1 MRGNHT
7 AHTATKAHS
16 HWLDQ
21 YFSPYHQ
28 RFPYRTVVRCFC
40 QISFTLLLAVGL
52 LTGCDSG
59 GGTPPP
65 EDSTN
70 QPPSV
75 TISTPE
81 SGSEFSR
88 TDTIRFV
95 GEAEDPEAGPI
106 TGEDLVWESSTDDVI
121 GTGEEITAVL
131 SADLH
136 VVTLR
141 ATDESGQSA
150 EDTVSVP
157 VNGPPTVTV
166 NSPSDESAANRSET
180 VALDGAA
187 TDPVNGDLSGDA
199 LEWTSDVD
207 GTLGTGEAVSAQSL
221 SPGPHT
227 IALTATDEDG
237 QAQSDSIDFVVEEQG
252 FDVRFRFLSDLTPSE
267 KATVRDAVSSWENA
281 ITGDLP
287 PYFLPDELVGEDA
300 FDKRGVDDLAIAVE
314 VSDIDGAG
322 GTLAQAT
329 PVAARMSGGDFT
341 TTTAG
346 LIQIDQSDRS
356 NSRLE
361 TIIEHEIGHVL
372 GIGTLWDDATSGEN
386 SVAPVHE
393 GSSTTSAYESLS
405 GSDAFLLEG
414 VPLQLFG
421 GAGTSLAHWS
431 EENFDNELMTGVI
444 NSNSENPLSTV
455 SLSALEDIG
464 YEVDQSAA
472 DSYGLP
478 SLQITR
484 FGSSADATLSRPA
497 AANRNFGTPQGG
509 PVDSVLVAG
518 SNNDRLWLPNEPE
531 GQVFS
536 SLVRFELPSEIPPGV
551 DFGALLSLQSK
562 EINAETPD
570 HQVSVYSAGA
580 SWSESN
586 VTDANRPTR
595 QDSITSFDFQSCDPT
610 CGQDSPPVVTG
621 QVERWL
627 NGESNNGLFLRA
639 PDAVSDSTFSL
650 GVYNRHVQR
659 SPLLRPYLIVVAQK
673 AAGQVLARDLKAT
686 APSKSSTRGKLP
698 LGDDILDRKIY
709 GTDPQGNVVKTIR
722 PQK

>member
-1 MRGNHT
+1 MG
-7 AHTATKAHS
+7 
-16 HWLDQ
+16 
-21 YFSPYHQ
+21 
-28 RFPYRTVVRCFC
+28 
-40 QISFTLLLAVGL
+40 
-52 LTGCDSG
+52 
-59 GGTPPP
+59 
-65 EDSTN
+65 E
-70 QPPSV
+70 PPSV

-88 TDTIRFV
+88 ADKIRFV
-95 GEAEDPEAGPI
+95 GEAEDPETGQI
-106 TGEDLVWESSTDDVI
+106 TGEDLVWESSTDGVI

-141 ATDESGQSA
+141 ATGESGQSA

-166 NSPSDESAANRSET
+166 NSPSDESAAKNSET
-180 VALDGAA
+180 VALEGRA
-187 TDPVNGDLSGDA
+187 TDPVNGDLNGDT
-199 LEWTSDVD
+199 LEWSSDVD
-207 GTLGTGEAVSAQSL
+207 GTLGTGETVSVQSL

-237 QAQSDSIDFVVEEQG
+237 EVQSDSIDFVVEEPG
-252 FDVRFRFLSDLTPSE
+252 FDVRFRFSSDLSPAE
-267 KATVRDAVSSWENA
+267 KTTVRDAVVPWENA

-287 PYFLPDELVGEDA
+287 PYFLPDEVVGEDGFA
-300 FDKRGVDDLAIAVE
+300 GKGVDDLAIAVE

-322 GTLAQAT
+322 GTLAQAG
-329 PVAARMSGGDFT
+329 PRAFRMSGEDP
-341 TTTAG
+341 TTATVG
-346 LIQIDQSDRS
+346 VIQIDKSDRS
-356 NSRLE
+356 NARLE

-372 GIGTLWDDATSGEN
+372 GIGTLWGAATSDEN
-386 SVAPVHE
+386 SVAPVHR
-393 GSSTTSAYESLS
+393 GSSTTSAYEALS

-414 VPLQLFG
+414 VPLALLG
-421 GAGTSLAHWS
+421 GAGTRLAHWS

-444 NSNSENPLSTV
+444 NSNSENPLSAV

-472 DSYGLP
+472 DSYRLP

-497 AANRNFGTPQGG
+497 AANQNFGTPQGG

-536 SLVRFELPSEIPPGV
+536 SLVRFELPPGLPPGV
-551 DFGALLSLQSK
+551 DFGALLSLRSK
-562 EINAETPD
+562 EINAETPN

-580 SWSESN
+580 SWSESS
-586 VTDANRPTR
+586 VTDASRPTR

-610 CGQDSPPVVTG
+610 CGQDSSPVVTG

-627 NGESNNGLFLRA
+627 NGESNNGLFLQA
-639 PDAVSDSTFSL
+639 PDAVSNSTFSL

-659 SPLLRPYLIVVAQK
+659 SPLLRPYLIVFAQK
-673 AAGQVLARDLKAT
+673 TAGQVQARDLKAM
-686 APSKSSTRGKLP
+686 ARGKSSGRGELP
-698 LGDDILDRKIY
+698 LGDDILDQKIY
-709 GTDPQGNVVKTIR
+709 GTDPQGNVMKTR
-722 PQK
+722 HPQR

>member
-1 MRGNHT
+1 M
-7 AHTATKAHS
+7 
-16 HWLDQ
+16 
-21 YFSPYHQ
+21 P
-28 RFPYRTVVRCFC
+28 
-40 QISFTLLLAVGL
+40 
-52 LTGCDSG
+52 
-59 GGTPPP
+59 
-65 EDSTN
+65 
-70 QPPSV
+70 
-75 TISTPE
+75 
-81 SGSEFSR
+81 
-88 TDTIRFV
+88 
-95 GEAEDPEAGPI
+95 
-106 TGEDLVWESSTDDVI
+106 
-121 GTGEEITAVL
+121 
-131 SADLH
+131 
-136 VVTLR
+136 
-141 ATDESGQSA
+141 
-150 EDTVSVP
+150 
-157 VNGPPTVTV
+157 
-166 NSPSDESAANRSET
+166 
-180 VALDGAA
+180 
-187 TDPVNGDLSGDA
+187 
-199 LEWTSDVD
+199 
-207 GTLGTGEAVSAQSL
+207 
-221 SPGPHT
+221 
-227 IALTATDEDG
+227 
-237 QAQSDSIDFVVEEQG
+237 
-252 FDVRFRFLSDLTPSE
+252 
-267 KATVRDAVSSWENA
+267 
-281 ITGDLP
+281 
-287 PYFLPDELVGEDA
+287 
-300 FDKRGVDDLAIAVE
+300 
-314 VSDIDGAG
+314 
-322 GTLAQAT
+322 
-329 PVAARMSGGDFT
+329 
-341 TTTAG
+341 
-346 LIQIDQSDRS
+346 
-356 NSRLE
+356 RLE

-405 GSDAFLLEG
+405 GSDAYLIEG

-431 EENFDNELMTGVI
+431 EENFDNELMTG
-444 NSNSENPLSTV
+444 NLNPNAENPLSAV

-536 SLVRFELPSEIPPGV
+536 SLVRFELPPGLPPGV
-551 DFGALLSLQSK
+551 RFVALLSLRSK
-562 EINAETPD
+562 EISAETPD
-570 HQVSVYSAGA
+570 HQVSVYSAGE

-610 CGQDSPPVVTG
+610 CGEGSPPVVTD

-659 SPLLRPYLIVVAQK
+659 SPLLRPYLVVGAEK
-673 AAGQVLARDLKAT
+673 AAGQVLARDLKGT
-686 APSKSSTRGKLP
+686 AQSKSSTGGKLP

-709 GTDPQGNVVKTIR
+709 GTDPQGNIMKIIR
-722 PQK
+722 PRK

>member
-1 MRGNHT
+1 MVC
-7 AHTATKAHS
+7 
-16 HWLDQ
+16 
-21 YFSPYHQ
+21 
-28 RFPYRTVVRCFC
+28 RFWQF
-40 QISFTLLLAVGL
+40 IFALSLVGL
-52 LTGCDSG
+52 LSGCDSG
-59 GGTPPP
+59 GGSPPSD
-65 EDSTN
+65 EN
-70 QPPSV
+70 MGEPPSV
-75 TISTPE
+75 TISAPG

-88 TDTIRFV
+88 ADTIRFV
-95 GEAEDPEAGPI
+95 GEAEDPETGQI
-106 TGEDLVWESSTDDVI
+106 TGEDLVWESSTDGVI
-121 GTGEEITAVL
+121 GTGEKITAVL

-157 VNGPPTVTV
+157 VNGPPTATV
-166 NSPSDESAANRSET
+166 NSPPDESATKNSET
-180 VALDGAA
+180 VALEGRA

-199 LEWTSDVD
+199 LEWSSDVD
-207 GTLGTGEAVSAQSL
+207 GTLGTGETVSVQSL

-227 IALTATDEDG
+227 IALTATDKDG
-237 QAQSDSIDFVVEEQG
+237 EVQSDSIDFVVEEPG
-252 FDVRFRFLSDLTPSE
+252 FDVRFRFSSDLSPAE
-267 KATVRDAVSSWENA
+267 KTTVRDAVAAWENA
-281 ITGDLP
+281 VTGDLP

-300 FDKRGVDDLAIAVE
+300 FDGKGVDDLAIAVE
-314 VSDIDGAG
+314 VTDIDGAG
-322 GTLAQAT
+322 GTLAQAGPLT
-329 PVAARMSGGDFT
+329 ARMSGGNFT
-341 TTTAG
+341 TSTAG

-361 TIIEHEIGHVL
+361 TIVEHEIGHVL
-372 GIGTLWDDATSGEN
+372 GIGTLWDAATSGEN

-393 GSSTTSAYESLS
+393 GSSTTSAYEALS

-431 EENFDNELMTGVI
+431 EENFDNELMTG
-444 NSNSENPLSTV
+444 NLNPNSENPLSAV

-497 AANRNFGTPQGG
+497 AADQNFGTPQGG

-536 SLVRFELPSEIPPGV
+536 SLVRFELPSGIPPGV
-551 DFGALLSLQSK
+551 NFGALLSLRSK
-562 EINAETPD
+562 EINAETSD

-580 SWSESN
+580 SWSESS
-586 VTDANRPTR
+586 VTDASRPTR

-639 PDAVSDSTFSL
+639 PDAASDSTFSL

-659 SPLLRPYLIVVAQK
+659 SPLLRPYLVVGAQK
-673 AAGQVLARDLKAT
+673 ATGQVQAQDLKAT
-686 APSKSSTRGKLP
+686 APSKSSAQGELP

-709 GTDPQGNVVKTIR
+709 GTDPQGNIMKTRR
-722 PQK
+722 PQR

>member
-1 MRGNHT
+1 MRTSLQKHSASSWTRT
-7 AHTATKAHS
+7 AH
-16 HWLDQ
+16 
-21 YFSPYHQ
+21 
-28 RFPYRTVVRCFC
+28 RTIRYSLTPVVRYLVQAIFALSL
-40 QISFTLLLAVGL
+40 IGVLS
-52 LTGCDSG
+52 GCDSG
-59 GGTPPP
+59 GGSPPSNDNLS
-65 EDSTN
+65 EL
-70 QPPSV
+70 PSV

-81 SGSEFSR
+81 GGSEFSR

-95 GEAEDPEAGPI
+95 GKAEDPDGESI
-106 TGEDLVWESSTDDVI
+106 TGEDLVWESSTDGMI
-121 GTGEEITAVL
+121 GTGEEVTAVL
-131 SADLH
+131 SADRH
-136 VVTLR
+136 VITLK
-141 ATDESGQSA
+141 ATGGSGQSA

-166 NSPSDESAANRSET
+166 QSPSDKSASNRGET
-180 VALDGAA
+180 VTLEGTA
-187 TDPVNGDLSGDA
+187 TDPVNGGVRGSA
-199 LEWTSDVD
+199 LEWRSDVD
-207 GTLGTGEAVSAQSL
+207 GPLGTGESASTQSL
-221 SPGPHT
+221 SAGPHT
-227 IALTATDEDG
+227 IVLTATDTDG
-237 QAQSDSIDFVVEEQG
+237 EVQSDSIDFVVEEPG

-267 KATVRDAVSSWENA
+267 KTTVRDAVSSWENA

-287 PYFLPDELVGEDA
+287 AYFLPDELVGENA
-300 FDKRGVDDLAIAVE
+300 FDKRGVDDLVIAVE
-314 VSDIDGAG
+314 VADIDGAG
-322 GTLAQAT
+322 GTLAQAGPLT
-329 PVAARMSGGDFT
+329 ARMSSGDLT

-356 NSRLE
+356 NARLE

-372 GIGTLWDDATSGEN
+372 GIGTLWGATSGET

-393 GSSTTSAYESLS
+393 GSSTTAAYEALS
-405 GSDAFLLEG
+405 GSDAFLREG

-431 EENFDNELMTGVI
+431 EENFDNELMTGII
-444 NSNSENPLSTV
+444 NSNAENPLSTV

-497 AANRNFGTPQGG
+497 AADQNFGTPQGG

-536 SLVRFELPSEIPPGV
+536 SLVRFELPSGIPPGV
-551 DFGALLSLQSK
+551 EFGALLFLRSK

-570 HQVSVYSAGA
+570 HQVSVYAVGA
-580 SWSESN
+580 SWSESS
-586 VTDANRPTR
+586 VTDASRPTR
-595 QDSITSFDFQSCDPT
+595 RDSVTSFDFQSCDPT
-610 CGQDSPPVVTG
+610 CGQESPPVVTG

-627 NGESNNGLFLRA
+627 NGESNHGFFLRA
-639 PDAVSDSTFSL
+639 PDAASDSTFSL

-659 SPLLRPYLIVVAQK
+659 SPLLRPHLVVVAQK
-673 AAGQVLARDLKAT
+673 AAGQVQAQDLKVT
-686 APSKSSTRGKLP
+686 APSKSSEQGKLP
-698 LGDDILDRKIY
+698 LGDDILDRTIY
-709 GTDPQGNVVKTIR
+709 GTDPQGNVMKTRR